1 MYPIWVERNSGRRIG
16 GSPSGSK
23 RNGAQLYRRQWGSL
37 KTRRLEA
44 RLGGGQ
50 RCAILAAMP
59 TRSKKRS
66 STRTASDLLD
76 QTEVRNKD
84 AREQLDRMN
93 VELARSGRFLDGQEE
108 KPE

>member
-1 MYPIWVERNSGRRIG
+1 MGA
-16 GSPSGSK
+16 PSSSK
-23 RNGAQLYRRQWGSL
+23 RNWAQLDGRQWVDL
-37 KTRRLEA
+37 KIRRLEA

-50 RCAILAAMP
+50 PRAILPAMP

-66 STRTASDLLD
+66 STRAASDLLD
-76 QTEVRNKD
+76 QTEIRNKD

-93 VELARSGRFLDGQEE
+93 VELARSGRFLDGQED